1 MARQAAGATNR
12 TNLKQLLEELGSA
25 SDDARLQLHLLALET
40 RQRTG
45 EFGTRLE
52 KLERE
57 LDRGFHQALSTATER
72 ARQLTQVMHAS
83 LGGAPSSRPV
93 AKQADSLNVRTIMS
107 EDVQSCAED
116 DSLHRAAQLLWEHDC
131 GSVPVTDADG
141 RLRGMLTD
149 RDICMAA
156 YTKGLPLS
164 SIRVQEVMSRPAH
177 ACSPD
182 DTLERAIAVMAE
194 AQVRRLPVVG
204 EAQRLVGMLSLAD
217 VALRAALLGR
227 REAEGLVL
235 HLLGALSKPRRKLAG
250 GLAAE

>member
-1 MARQAAGATNR
+1 MARPASGVTNKI
-12 TNLKQLLEELGSA
+12 NLKQLLEELGSA

-45 EFGTRLE
+45 EFGSRLE

-83 LGGAPSSRPV
+83 LGGEPSRPT
-93 AKQADSLNVRTIMS
+93 AKSSDALSVRTIMS
-107 EDVQSCAED
+107 EDVQSCSAED
-116 DSLHRAAQLLWEHDC
+116 SLQRAAQLLWEHDC
-131 GSVPVTDADG
+131 GSVPVLDADG

-149 RDICMAA
+149 RDISMAA
-156 YTKGLPLS
+156 YTKGLPLA
-164 SIRVQEVMSRPAH
+164 SIRVHEVMSRPAH
-177 ACSPD
+177 SCSPD
-182 DTLERAIAVMAE
+182 DTLEHAIAVMAE

-235 HLLGALSKPRRKLAG
+235 HLLGALSKPRRKHVGAV
-250 GLAAE
+250 AAE